1 MTQNSQDRIVQ
12 ICREYISQWQ
22 NSIGLMEKG
31 SMRTHEVR
39 DGRIV
44 DTTEETILVQRKLIA
59 DLEST
64 ISKIETRQIS

>member
-1 MTQNSQDRIVQ
+1 
-12 ICREYISQWQ
+12 
-22 NSIGLMEKG
+22 MEKG